1 MPAGRCQL
9 LCTMMPAH
17 TCCCSYWESVLH
29 QAGHERASDKGAT
42 REEERTRGCHVTAW
56 QHENCNYLLF
66 DHGGMSPLPS
76 LLSQGLLTSPHS
88 VFVVVLSLAVPRAQQ
103 RCELRAWLQVL
114 QSSMYSAT
122 STALLVVGSRADRLG
137 ALGTDYLDKLWDG
150 VQADLR

>member
-1 MPAGRCQL
+1 MHTHTAAATGRAY
-9 LCTMMPAH
+9 CTKQGTSGP
-17 TCCCSYWESVLH
+17 L
-29 QAGHERASDKGAT
+29 T
-42 REEERTRGCHVTAW
+42 REDERTRGCHVTQW

-76 LLSQGLLTSPHS
+76 LLSQGLLTSPHC

-114 QSSMYSAT
+114 QTSMHSAT

-150 VQADLR
+150 VQADIR